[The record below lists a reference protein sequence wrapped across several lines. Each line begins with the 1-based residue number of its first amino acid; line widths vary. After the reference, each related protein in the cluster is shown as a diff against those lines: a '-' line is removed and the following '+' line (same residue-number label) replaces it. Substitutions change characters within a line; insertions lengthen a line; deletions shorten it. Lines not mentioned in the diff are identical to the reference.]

1 MQIELLQ
8 TFMPLASLKWPTV
21 QPKSVLETAVKA
33 LRMERD
39 KAKTIAH
46 EPCGIACNKRQKTP
60 RKGPAKQKQTTE
72 KNHENS
78 ANDRK
83 NRNNRKEAV
92 ANKPLHSSKNAIANP
107 NKLQRAAPLAIVKSQ
122 TKKNKNE

>member
-1 MQIELLQ
+1 MQQ
-8 TFMPLASLKWPTV
+8 APKDASER
-21 QPKSVLETAVKA
+21 SSET
-33 LRMERD
+33 
-39 KAKTIAH
+39 KT
-46 EPCGIACNKRQKTP
+46 T
-60 RKGPAKQKQTTE
+60 TTE

-122 TKKNKNE
+122 TKKNKNK